1 MRRNFFWYVLLTIVC
16 LGTSEAVAQERQSFA
31 SSAVYQSML
40 KELARDYPR
49 PSRIAAA
56 GELLQG
62 TQVALAAEENE
73 SSQELRIET
82 KFWRLDVD
90 KKPFRLTF
98 ANKLTG
104 VLWRLDT
111 VDSPTPGLTWRRN
124 TKATTPGPASFLE
137 RIQKTEKKDGNWT
150 LEGVVT
156 GSSQPVRIQLTLLS
170 PNALGIS
177 FDASAMG
184 REVQSEFHIS
194 AEAPFFGLGEQFA
207 RINQE
212 GLRISLHPNDLA
224 WIPGHLWDYMSIPF
238 VFSVKGNG
246 VYFDTALNC
255 VFDSTKAQQPGFGMQ
270 FDGPSVDMYLIAGK
284 GPKEVVE
291 TYAAI
296 TGRPKLP
303 PPWAFGVWHNAL
315 QGSASVLKIAQDLR
329 SAKIPVSALWVSDL
343 MDHRDNMGWPLWT
356 AGYYG
361 PPGQFAG
368 DLHKLGFKVLVYL
381 QPYVRSLLL
390 PYPLTNP
397 EFSDGLRSRFLVTD
411 SGGKPRGPV
420 IEPDQTG
427 NVDFTNPDAVQWW
440 QGKIQ
445 RVLVDYNFDGWM
457 EDFGEWVKDDHLF
470 TAGKSGRTMA
480 SLYPL
485 FYHKIS
491 YEIAHQ
497 IKADAVEF
505 DRSGAPGSQAFTTV
519 LWGGDQT
526 PDWAEDNGY
535 PSAVK
540 AGITA
545 GLSGFAV
552 WGPDILSSGQSKE
565 LFIRWT
571 EFGALS
577 PIMRDH
583 LWDKPKFGVDLWFDA
598 QTTDIFRKF
607 ARLHVSLFPYLY
619 SFAQEAS
626 RTGLPIMR
634 HPMLEWPDDP
644 RTYDAQ
650 YEYLLG
656 DRILVAPVVKEGA
669 RSRSLYLPKGS
680 WVDFWTGKIAEGG
693 SEATVAAPLEEIP
706 MLVRAGSVLPF
717 AGSDIDTLASDLA
730 GTQYKTLDDNLI
742 WRVFP
747 SPTPSTESFTLYDG
761 TKASVDQNSSRII
774 VKGES
779 STIHQYEVI
788 VNVGHAPDGVLLS
801 DQRLVKLDAAGYR
814 ARKTGWL
821 FDEDTK
827 MLHALFLTTNF
838 TLQVANHGSSGQQ

>member
-1 MRRNFFWYVLLTIVC
+1 MRRHFFWCVLLTIVC
-16 LGTSEAVAQERQSFA
+16 LGASEAIAEENQSFA
-31 SSAVYQSML
+31 SSAAYQSML

-56 GELLQG
+56 GELLQES
-62 TQVALAAEENE
+62 QAVPPAEEQD
-73 SSQELRIET
+73 SLDGLRIET
-82 KFWRLDVD
+82 KVWRLEVS
-90 KKPFRLTF
+90 KRPFHLVF
-98 ANKLTG
+98 VNKLTG
-104 VLWRLDT
+104 AHWGLGAANSSTSGVSWKRTAKDTNVEPPLILDQIQRT
-111 VDSPTPGLTWRRN
+111 
-124 TKATTPGPASFLE
+124 E
-137 RIQKTEKKDGNWT
+137 RQNGSWT
-150 LEGVVT
+150 MEAVVT
-156 GSSQPVRIQLTLLS
+156 GSGQPVRIQIALLS
-170 PNALGIS
+170 PDALKIS
-177 FDASAMG
+177 FDGSAMG
-184 REVQSEFHIS
+184 PEVQSEFHIS
-194 AEAPFFGLGEQFA
+194 AGGPFFGLGEQFS
-207 RINQE
+207 RINQD
-212 GLRISLHPNDLA
+212 GVRIDLHPNDLA
-224 WIPGHLWDYMSIPF
+224 WIPGHLWDYMSVPF
-238 VFSVKGNG
+238 VYGPSGNG

-255 VFDSTKAQQPGFGMQ
+255 VFDSTKAEQPGFALQ
-270 FDGPSVDMYLIAGK
+270 FGGPSVDMYLIAGK
-284 GPKEVVE
+284 GPKEVLE
-291 TYAAI
+291 AYTAI
-296 TGRPKLP
+296 TGRSKLP
-303 PPWAFGVWHNAL
+303 PPWAFGVWHNTL
-315 QGSASVLKIAQDLR
+315 QGTGPVLKIAQDLR
-329 SAKIPVSALWVSDL
+329 NARIPASALWVSDL
-343 MDHRDNMGWPLWT
+343 MDQRDNMGWPLWT

-361 PPGQFAG
+361 PPGPFAEA
-368 DLHKLGFKVLVYL
+368 LHKLGFKVLAYL

-390 PYPLTNP
+390 PYPLPNP
-397 EFSDGLRSRFLVTD
+397 EFSEGLRSHFLVTD
-411 SGGKPRGPV
+411 SGGKPWGPV

-427 NVDFTNPDAVQWW
+427 NVDFTNPNAVQWW
-440 QGKIQ
+440 QAKIQ

-457 EDFGEWVKDDHLF
+457 EDFGEWIKDDHLF
-470 TAGKSGRTMA
+470 AAGKTGRTMA

-505 DRSGAPGSQAFTTV
+505 DRSGAPGSQAYTPV

-634 HPMLEWPDDP
+634 HPMLEWPGDP
-644 RTYDAQ
+644 KTYDAQ

-680 WVDFWTGKIAEGG
+680 WVDFWTGKIEEGG
-693 SEATVAAPLEEIP
+693 SEVTVSAPLEEIP

-730 GTQYKTLDDNLI
+730 GTQYKTLDGNLI

-747 SPTPSTESFTLYDG
+747 SPTPSTEGFTLYDG
-761 TKASVDQNSSRII
+761 TKASVDQNSSHII
-774 VKGES
+774 VKGKS
-779 STIHQYEVI
+779 PTIHQYEVT
-788 VNVGHAPDGVLLS
+788 VNVDRAPDGVLLS
-801 DQRLVKLDAAGYR
+801 GQRLVKLDAAGYR
-814 ARKTGWL
+814 GHKTGWL

-838 TLQVANHGSSGQQ
+838 TLQVVNH